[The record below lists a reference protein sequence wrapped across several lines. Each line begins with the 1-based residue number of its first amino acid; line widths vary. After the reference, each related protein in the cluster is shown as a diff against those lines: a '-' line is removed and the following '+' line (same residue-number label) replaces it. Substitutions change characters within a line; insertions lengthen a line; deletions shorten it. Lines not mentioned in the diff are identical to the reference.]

1 MIATIKEVN
10 QGGVIGMNL
19 KNTNGKIIV
28 IERGARMRSH
38 RHYYIETRIRYGE
51 RMTIYRR
58 NNNEH
63 QQQHFRGR
71 YHGGGLRKHLE
82 YTNGETIVNERGA

>member
-1 MIATIKEVN
+1 MIATIKEVS

-51 RMTIYRR
+51 RMVQFQRR
-58 NNNEH
+58 NNNK
-63 QQQHFRGR
+63 QQQHF
-71 YHGGGLRKHLE
+71 
-82 YTNGETIVNERGA
+82 

>member
-1 MIATIKEVN
+1 MIATIKEVS

-51 RMTIYRR
+51 RMVKFQR
-58 NNNEH
+58 NNNNT
-63 QQQHFRGR
+63 QQYFQGR
-71 YHGGGLRKHLE
+71 YHGGGLKIL
-82 YTNGETIVNERGA
+82 Y